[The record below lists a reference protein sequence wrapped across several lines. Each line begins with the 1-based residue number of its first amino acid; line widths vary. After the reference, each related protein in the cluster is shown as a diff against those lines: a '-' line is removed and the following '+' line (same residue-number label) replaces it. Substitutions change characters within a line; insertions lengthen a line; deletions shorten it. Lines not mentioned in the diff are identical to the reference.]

1 MDDLMDMIIGDESPS
16 KISDEIKNI
25 LFSKSADK
33 INSLKPEVSNSMFSG
48 IVNSEEE

>member
-1 MDDLMDMIIGDESPS
+1 MDMIIGGESPS

-33 INSLKPEVSNSMFSG
+33 INELKPEVSNSMFSG
-48 IVNSEEE
+48 VIGSEE

>member
-1 MDDLMDMIIGDESPS
+1 MDDLMDMIISDESPS

-25 LFSKSADK
+25 LFNKSAEK
-33 INSLKPEVSNSMFSG
+33 INALKPEIATSLFDG

>member
-25 LFSKSADK
+25 LFSKSAEK
-33 INSLKPEVSNSMFSG
+33 IEALKPEVATSLFNGAFG
-48 IVNSEEE
+48 SEEE